1 MTKSSAYLG
10 HLDEETGRE
19 QLLRDHLTGVAN
31 LAGRFA
37 AAFGEEAMGRLLGLY
52 HDIGKYS
59 QEFQAYM
66 RADEEKKKRLRG
78 SIDHS
83 TAGAQEIVKLG
94 EGTGQG
100 KSSRLSKG
108 MAQVM
113 AFCIA
118 GHHGGIPNQGTQ
130 ANVGGEG
137 TLLGRLKRRNLP
149 DYRAYQEANP
159 AAILPAS
166 RPLEE
171 VARAPLS
178 AMLYT
183 RMLFS
188 CLVDADFLDTEDFMS
203 AGNVE
208 REGFASVETLLER
221 LQESLEEKFSKPKT
235 EKEKQKRQ
243 LPINEKRSALLAESI
258 AAGKEARGNLYRLT
272 VPTGGGKTISSL
284 AFALHY
290 AAHAKK
296 KRRRI
301 IYVIPYTSIIEQNAA
316 VFRDLLGPD
325 SVVEHHQNVDYDD
338 VQDTDMN
345 RKRLATENW
354 DAPVIVT
361 TNVQFFESL
370 FSNRPSKCRKLH
382 NLAESIVIFD
392 EAQMIPID
400 YLRPSLAAI
409 EALVRHYACTAVLCT
424 ATQPP
429 LGQFFPADLQPIE
442 ICPALMEN
450 ADFFRR
456 TTIRLREE
464 AMTEERLA
472 AELAAQERVL
482 CIVNVKKTAQRI
494 FDLLGEQEG
503 TYHLSTN
510 LYPVHREQV
519 LEEIRER
526 LKDGKPCR
534 VISTSLVEAGVDLD
548 FPSVYREINGLDSIV
563 QAAGRCNREGRGTA
577 EESVVHVFSLE
588 KREKSKVPSENVRLA
603 AELTKEAVRNFG
615 EDMANPE
622 AIRSYFEELY
632 DLIGDENLDKKKI
645 VEESQEF
652 SFAKIASDFRFIE
665 DLTRPILIP
674 ATIEAETLLVRL
686 ESGERSRSLMRK
698 VGRYI
703 VTVYTKCNGGPFE
716 QLAARGK
723 IRMLDENLAVLTDM
737 TVYDAQKGLLSN
749 VGEGEG
755 MFV

>member
-10 HLDEETGRE
+10 HLDEKTGRA
-19 QLLRDHLTGVAN
+19 QLLRDHLTGVAD

-37 AAFGEEAMGRLLGLY
+37 AAFGEEEMGRLLGLY
-52 HDIGKYS
+52 HDVGKYS
-59 QEFQAYM
+59 REFQTYI
-66 RADEEKKKRLRG
+66 RADEAEKKKRRG
-78 SIDHS
+78 SVDHS
-83 TAGAQEIVKLG
+83 TAGAQEIAKLR
-94 EGTGQG
+94 QG
-100 KSSRLSKG
+100 AAAPL
-108 MAQVM
+108 

-118 GHHGGIPNQGTQ
+118 GHHAGIPNR
-130 ANVGGEG
+130 GERADPEG
-137 TLLGRLKRRNLP
+137 AATLLGRLKRKGLP
-149 DYRAYQEANP
+149 DYRAYRTENDAP
-159 AAILPAS
+159 AAVPSALYAQ
-166 RPLEE
+166 
-171 VARAPLS
+171 VAAEAFP

-188 CLVDADFLDTEDFMS
+188 CLVDADFLDTEDFMA
-203 AGNVE
+203 AGKAG
-208 REGFASVETLLER
+208 REGFASLDTLLER
-221 LQESLEEKFSKPKT
+221 LQKSLEEKFSKPKT

-243 LPINEKRSALLAESI
+243 LPINEKRSALLAQSI
-258 AAGKEARGNLYRLT
+258 AAGKEAKGNLYRLT

-290 AAHAKK
+290 AAHAKR
-296 KRRRI
+296 KRKRI

-316 VFRDLLGPD
+316 VFRELLGEEN
-325 SVVEHHQNVDYDD
+325 VVEHHQHVDYDD
-338 VQDTDMN
+338 AQDTDMN

-392 EAQMIPID
+392 EAQMIPLD

-429 LGQFFPADLQPIE
+429 LGQFFSDDMQPLE

-450 ADFFRR
+450 AAFFRR
-456 TTIRLREE
+456 TKIELREGTL
-464 AMTEERLA
+464 TEEELA
-472 AELAAQERVL
+472 EELAAHEQAL
-482 CIVNVKKTAQRI
+482 CIVNVKKTAQHV
-494 FDLLGEQEG
+494 FDLLEEEDGN
-503 TYHLSTN
+503 YHLSTN

-519 LEEIRER
+519 LAEIRAR

-548 FPSVYREINGLDSIV
+548 FPCVWREINGLDSIV
-563 QAAGRCNREGRGTA
+563 QAAGRCNREGRRSA

-588 KREKSKVPSENVRLA
+588 KLAKNAQLA
-603 AELTKEAVRNFG
+603 AEITKNVARSFA
-615 EDMANPE
+615 EDLASPE
-622 AIRSYFEELY
+622 AIRRYFEELY
-632 DLIGDENLDKKKI
+632 DLSGKNRLDKKDIMGQSGK
-645 VEESQEF
+645 
-652 SFAKIASDFRFIE
+652 FAFANIANDVRLIE
-665 DLTRPILIP
+665 DRTKPIFIP
-674 ATIEAETLLVRL
+674 QTEEGQALLARL
-686 ESGERSRSLMRK
+686 ERGERSRALMRK

-703 VTVYTKCNGGPFE
+703 VTAYTGYDEAPFDR
-716 QLAARGK
+716 LAARGK
-723 IRMLDENLAVLTDM
+723 IRMLDENLAVLVDM
-737 TVYDAQKGLLSN
+737 AVYDSEKGLSNN

-755 MFV
+755 MFL